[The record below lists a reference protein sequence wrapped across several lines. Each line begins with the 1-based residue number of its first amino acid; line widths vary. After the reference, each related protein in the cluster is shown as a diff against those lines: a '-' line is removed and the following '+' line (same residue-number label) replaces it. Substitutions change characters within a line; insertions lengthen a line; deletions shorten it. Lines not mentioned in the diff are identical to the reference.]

1 VSLAL
6 PPEGEWRPLLERALG
21 EDLGTLGDITTTTV
35 IPAGATAAGRIV
47 ARESG
52 VVSGLPIALEV
63 FRMLDASLRIAA
75 AADDGDRIAAA
86 ATLAVISGRAAPILT
101 GERVALNV
109 LGRMCGIATR
119 TADLVARVAHT
130 RVAVSATRKTTP
142 GLRALEKYAVVCG
155 GGRPHRLGLFDA
167 VLIKDNHLA
176 VVGNI
181 AAAVTAARAG
191 VANGV
196 MVEVEVTALKGLA
209 EAIAAGADTVLLDNM
224 DPATVAEAVR
234 FTAGRVILEASGGIT
249 PDNIVA
255 YAETGVDIVSLGWI
269 THSVPALDVAL
280 DFEVGLRH

>member
-1 VSLAL
+1 MSLAL

-21 EDLGTLGDITTTTV
+21 EDLGTLGDITTATV

-75 AADDGDRIAAA
+75 AADDGDRIDAGTA
-86 ATLAVISGRAAPILT
+86 LAVISGRAAPILT

-196 MVEVEVTALKGLA
+196 MVEVEVTALEGLA

-234 FTAGRVILEASGGIT
+234 FAAGRVILEASGGII

>member
-1 VSLAL
+1 MSLAL

-21 EDLGTLGDITTTTV
+21 EDLGTLGDITTATV

-63 FRMLDASLRIAA
+63 FRMLDASLQIAA
-75 AADDGDRIAAA
+75 AADDGDRIAAGT
-86 ATLAVISGRAAPILT
+86 TLAVISGRAAPILT

-181 AAAVTAARAG
+181 AAAVSAARAG

-196 MVEVEVTALKGLA
+196 MVEVEVTALEGLA

-234 FTAGRVILEASGGIT
+234 FAAGRVILEASGGIT

>member
-1 VSLAL
+1 MSLAL

-21 EDLGTLGDITTTTV
+21 EDLGTLGDITTATV

-63 FRMLDASLRIAA
+63 FRMLDASLRTAA
-75 AADDGDRIAAA
+75 AADDGDRIAAGT
-86 ATLAVISGRAAPILT
+86 TLAVISGRAAPILT

-196 MVEVEVTALKGLA
+196 MVEVEVTALEGLA

-234 FTAGRVILEASGGIT
+234 FAAGRVILEASGGII

>member
-1 VSLAL
+1 
-6 PPEGEWRPLLERALG
+6 
-21 EDLGTLGDITTTTV
+21 
-35 IPAGATAAGRIV
+35 
-47 ARESG
+47 
-52 VVSGLPIALEV
+52 
-63 FRMLDASLRIAA
+63 
-75 AADDGDRIAAA
+75 
-86 ATLAVISGRAAPILT
+86 
-101 GERVALNV
+101 
-109 LGRMCGIATR
+109 
-119 TADLVARVAHT
+119 
-130 RVAVSATRKTTP
+130 VSATRKTTP

-181 AAAVTAARAG
+181 AAAVSAARAG

-196 MVEVEVTALKGLA
+196 MVEVEVTALEGLA

-234 FTAGRVILEASGGIT
+234 FAAGRVILEASGGIT

>member
-21 EDLGTLGDITTTTV
+21 EDLGTLGDITTATV

-75 AADDGDRIAAA
+75 TADDGDRIAAGTA
-86 ATLAVISGRAAPILT
+86 LAVISGRAAPILT

-181 AAAVTAARAG
+181 AAAVSAARAG

-196 MVEVEVTALKGLA
+196 MVEVEVTALEGLA

-234 FTAGRVILEASGGIT
+234 FAAGRVILEASGGIT